1 MFNAGFYPSTPE
13 VIELMLAPHV
23 HEWRRDKVRYLS
35 GIKRILEPSA
45 GKADIADYLCEKFDY
60 KPESIF
66 CCEID
71 EDLIH
76 ILQGKGYPVIEK
88 DFLRLAEP
96 YQFDLVIMNPPFTN
110 AADHILKA
118 WDVLKMFGG
127 EIVAQCNVE
136 TIDNPCDFNRQHL
149 ARLIAQFGSVERI
162 GRPYRHAER
171 TSDVEVAI
179 VRLKRTVEAGKTQFG
194 GGTDYEHDEDVDSI
208 DFDRNELASA
218 NMLEATVASYNAAR
232 QVVIDQSGLDAQ
244 FYFYTKGTGEKPIGT
259 PESIAAKQKEADASE
274 RNNRA
279 AKLNKDLSALKTLFW
294 NYLFRR
300 TSIADIA
307 TSKVQAEFAKFVS
320 STGNLSF
327 TSDNIQHVFALLAVQ
342 KEQIKSECVTQVFDK
357 LCSYDGENIIHR
369 EGWVTND
376 NYRVNRK
383 VIVPI
388 RSADYD
394 GDWRTWW
401 DTPEQVIAN
410 DIDKAMCFVTGKSF
424 LRINTIH
431 DAIVSVIYNIRQ
443 RTSSHVPDPNGW
455 NGTGAAP
462 LIESEFFKIRIFKK
476 GTIHLTFKSDDVW
489 EEFNIAA
496 AEGKN
501 WIGAGTAHKSEK
513 NRTAHRKSVQKE
525 YQAVYP

>member
-1 MFNAGFYPSTPE
+1 MFNSGFYPSTPE
-13 VIELMLAPHV
+13 IIELMLAPHIKT
-23 HEWRRDKVRYLS
+23 WRNDTERSLF
-35 GIKRILEPSA
+35 GIKRVLEPSA
-45 GKADIADYLCEKFDY
+45 GKGDIADYLCENFNF
-60 KPESIF
+60 KPESISV
-66 CCEID
+66 CEVD

-96 YQFDLVIMNPPFTN
+96 YQFDIVLMNPPFAN

-118 WDVLKMFGG
+118 WDILKMFGG

-136 TIDNPCDFNRQHL
+136 TIDNLCDFNRQHL
-149 ARLIAQFGSVERI
+149 ARLIAQYGSVERI
-162 GRPYRHAER
+162 GQPYKRAER

-194 GGTDYEHDEDVDSI
+194 GGTDYEHDGEMDSVE
-208 DFDRNELASA
+208 FDRNELASA

-232 QVVIDQSGLDAQ
+232 QVIIDQSELDGR
-244 FYFYTKGTGEKPIGT
+244 FYFYTKCTGEKPVGT
-259 PESIAAKQKEADASE
+259 PERIASLQKEADNSE

-279 AKLNKDLSALKTLFW
+279 AKLNKDLSALKIKFW
-294 NYLFRR
+294 SYLFKR
-300 TSIADIA
+300 TKIADIA
-307 TSKVQAEFAKFVS
+307 TSKVQAEFTKFVAN
-320 STGNLSF
+320 TGNLSF
-327 TSDNIQHVFALLAVQ
+327 TADNIQYIFALLAVQ
-342 KEQIKSECVTQVFDK
+342 KEQIKSDCITQVFDK
-357 LCSYDGENIIHR
+357 LCSYDGENIEHR

-388 RSADYD
+388 RTADWE
-394 GDWRTWW
+394 GDWSTWW
-401 DTPEQVIAN
+401 HEPERVIAN
-410 DIDKAMCFVTGKSF
+410 DIDKALCFVTGKSF
-424 LRINTIH
+424 LSVKTIH
-431 DAIVSVIYNIRQ
+431 DAIIEIIYNIRQ
-443 RTSSHVPDPNGW
+443 RTRDHVHDPNGW
-455 NGTGAAP
+455 NGSGAAP

-489 EEFNIAA
+489 EKFNIAA

-513 NRTAHRKSVQKE
+513 TRTAHRKSVRKE
-525 YQAVYP
+525 YQAVYS